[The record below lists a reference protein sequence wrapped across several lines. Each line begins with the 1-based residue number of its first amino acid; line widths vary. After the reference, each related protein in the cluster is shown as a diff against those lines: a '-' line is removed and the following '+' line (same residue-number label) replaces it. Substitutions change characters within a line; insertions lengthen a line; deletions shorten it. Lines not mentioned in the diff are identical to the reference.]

1 MKYLGNYLMAFKQ
14 VRLGDYFNFEK
25 GLGYKGEFLAEDSDV
40 ALIGMDSH
48 EEGGG
53 YKENSEKFYAG
64 PYKPEHVAE
73 VGDVI
78 FAGTEQGFGLLASP
92 LMVPESDKFTTYLF
106 SGDVLKAIPL
116 KPDEFSIEYLYNL
129 YRVDIFR
136 TKAAYG
142 DSGTTVRRISNENLG
157 EQLVPLPDLP
167 TQVAINE
174 IISLLDQKLSINNSL
189 GENLVSLVRSIFRT
203 MFVDFDIE
211 IKNSG
216 FSKTELEQLEKFY
229 SGNFVKSAIGRIPS
243 GWGVRT
249 IGDSVIKQKPGK
261 LYDTKSSSISGAIP
275 VLDQGRSGF
284 VGFHN
289 DQPGVLA
296 SHANPK
302 VVFANHT
309 CSLRLVSYP
318 FSVIQNVF
326 PLDGNDIDTIW
337 LYFAIEGKQKFDTY
351 KGHWPDFIL
360 HEIIYPPLELTKL
373 FRNMIFPLMDQ
384 KWTLDEESVTLS
396 KIRDSILPKL
406 VLGQLS
412 IPPELRA

>member
-1 MKYLGNYLMAFKQ
+1 MAFKQ
-14 VRLGDYFNFEK
+14 VRLGDYFKFEK
-25 GLGYKGEFLAEDSDV
+25 GLGYKGEFLAEDSEV

-53 YKENSEKFYAG
+53 YKEGSEKFYTG
-64 PYKPEHVAE
+64 PYRPEHVAE
-73 VGDVI
+73 VGDLI

-92 LMVPESDKFTTYLF
+92 LIVPESEKFSTYLF

-116 KPDEFSIEYLYNL
+116 KPDEFSVEYLYNI
-129 YRVDIFR
+129 YRVEKFR
-136 TKAAYG
+136 VKTAYG
-142 DSGTTVRRISNENLG
+142 DTGTTVRRIGHENFA
-157 EQLVPLPDLP
+157 EQLVPLPDLS
-167 TQVAINE
+167 TQLAINE
-174 IISLLDQKLSINNSL
+174 VISLLDQKISINNSL

-203 MFVDFDIE
+203 MFVDFDLDIE
-211 IKNSG
+211 KSG
-216 FSKTELEQLEKFY
+216 FSKHELDQIKIFY
-229 SGNFVKSAIGRIPS
+229 SGKFVNSAIGRIPS

-249 IGDSVIKQKPGK
+249 IGESVIKQRPGK
-261 LYDTKSSSISGAIP
+261 LYDTKSSSSSGAIP

-326 PLDGNDIDTIW
+326 PLEGNDVDTIW
-337 LYFAIEGKQKFDTY
+337 LYFAVEGKQKFDTY

-360 HEIIYPPLELTKL
+360 HEIIHPPLEITKL
-373 FRNMIFPLMDQ
+373 FRNIVFPLMDQ
-384 KWTLDEESVTLS
+384 KWTLDEESANLS
-396 KIRDSILPKL
+396 KIRDSILPELIEDKL
-406 VLGQLS
+406 FIPSELS
-412 IPPELRA
+412 AS